1 MTNYPQTSSLSKN
14 NVVING
20 ESRHVSERELLNLL
34 QTGRKNNQT
43 IYVGEGAFGPV
54 SNQQRSGNYHEN
66 QNHQ

>member
-20 ESRHVSERELLNLL
+20 ESRNVSERELLDLL

-54 SNQQRSGNYHEN
+54 PNQQRSGNYHEN
-66 QNHQ
+66 PIHQ